1 MNKADLEQGE
11 NDTPNSCDTMWMG
24 SEHNL
29 GVRVERPLSGPIIE
43 AILEPR
49 CEQEEHRAFLEEDI

>member
-24 SEHNL
+24 IEHNL
-29 GVRVERPLSGPIIE
+29 GVRVERPLSGPTVDARLE
-43 AILEPR
+43 AR
-49 CEQEEHRAFLEEDI
+49 YEQEEHRAFLEEDI